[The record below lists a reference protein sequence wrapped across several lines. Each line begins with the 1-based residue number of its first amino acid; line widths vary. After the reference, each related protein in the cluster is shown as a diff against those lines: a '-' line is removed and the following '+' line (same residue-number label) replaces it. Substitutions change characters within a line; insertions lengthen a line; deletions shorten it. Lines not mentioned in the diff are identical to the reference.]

1 MVGMKNFLNT
11 IGGRF
16 YLSPKLLKEQL
27 SELIKAL
34 LLIFFF
40 HFGLYWLS
48 ETYGWNV
55 YPHSKVGYVLLYSFI
70 AVIFTSWFFGRR
82 HLNLLIFSYL
92 VTFQIVGLAFV
103 LHDWT
108 VIPRLLIPT
117 FLTYLSLFLFKSP
130 GEYLLE
136 QKEKQIEEIYNRI
149 KTLKEQINQYRKLL
163 HETKQRY
170 NQLLKEK
177 QNLEQNLKNL
187 NKEELEEN
195 LKKKEE
201 LVKEYEKRIAELDE
215 KIAKLKATNAQLW
228 EMLEETL
235 DNDQLSGG
243 KQKELQKLRRER
255 KKLIKENLQ
264 LKQELDDLRT
274 YLKMLEQDLELKE
287 EENKL
292 LLNQLEELNKK
303 IETYQQQVNK
313 YENLLSKDWLSIFN
327 LVWEKVKFSPRALAD
342 FMELNQKEKIQ
353 FIKALKKLDK
363 SDPKGH
369 KAESLTISDQTVFK
383 GRFSGGRFYY
393 QINNGVFE
401 IVGILQGE
409 DEKSKDRF
417 IRERFN

>member
-1 MVGMKNFLNT
+1 MKSFFRA

-16 YLSPKLLKEQL
+16 YLSPKVLKEQIL
-27 SELIKAL
+27 ELLKAI

-55 YPHSKVGYVLLYSFI
+55 YPHSKVGYVLLFSFT

-108 VIPRLLIPT
+108 VVPRLLLPT

-130 GEYLLE
+130 GEYLSEL
-136 QKEKQIEEIYNRI
+136 KEKQIEEIYSRI
-149 KTLKEQINQYRKLL
+149 KKLKSQISQYRQILKEIKD
-163 HETKQRY
+163 RY

-201 LVKEYEKRIAELDE
+201 LVKEYEKRIAELNE
-215 KIAKLKATNAQLW
+215 KISKLKSTNAQLW

-243 KQKELQKLRRER
+243 KQKELKKLRKER

-264 LKQELDDLRT
+264 LKQELDDLRA

-303 IETYQQQVNK
+303 IDTYQQQVNK
-313 YENLLSKDWLSIFN
+313 YENLLSKDWLSVLN
-327 LVWEKVKFSPRALAD
+327 LVWDKINFTPQALAD
-342 FMELNQKEKIQ
+342 FTELTPKEKIQ

-363 SDPKGH
+363 TDLSNH

-393 QINNGVFE
+393 QISNGRFE
-401 IVGILQGE
+401 ILGILQGE